1 MGDPEG
7 EWLTE
12 CDVEPEVFRGEAK
25 GLLDIIYAVQN
36 DRHVNIPLGA
46 DNHEGKRRTNRSRQ
60 GFMNCRI
67 NIVNVW
73 RTE

>member
-7 EWLTE
+7 EWLAE

-36 DRHVNIPLGA
+36 DRHVNIPWARIIMKERGGRTDLGKKLCIA
-46 DNHEGKRRTNRSRQ
+46 E
-60 GFMNCRI
+60 
-67 NIVNVW
+67 
-73 RTE
+73 